1 MGKKIEKTIDTVV
14 LHQSETAPK
23 ATGEQ
28 VVLLAIS
35 LLKQTREDMAKVQ
48 ATPDLLQLEADFG
61 PGWLVG
67 FSSKLAIAISALSA
81 NMALNLNCELADI
94 IRDYVVSGFP
104 IDANDKKMFRPV
116 TERFETVTAVACRRN
131 YLMAIARAENLTDS
145 LLDEIIATT
154 PEDDYASQVLLR
166 DKLHA
171 LMTGH
176 GMSWKT
182 LSMVWL
188 VAWPM
193 LSWLIPVDRHVMARL
208 GLDKEKNDLSDRVTY
223 LAIERLVI
231 RELEA
236 VQADPTLCA
245 LIREQGIDPATIR
258 FLEWHWATWLAY
270 RMLAGVPESTG
281 VSHQQLGCRHYR

>member
-1 MGKKIEKTIDTVV
+1 MARKIEKTIDSVV
-14 LHQSETAPK
+14 LVKSETAPK
-23 ATGEQ
+23 ATSEQ
-28 VVLLAIS
+28 VIALAIT
-35 LLKQTREDMAKVQ
+35 LLKQTREDMQKVQ
-48 ATPDLLQLEADFG
+48 ATPDVAALEAEYG
-61 PGWLVG
+61 PGWIIG

-81 NMALNLNCELADI
+81 NMALAPNCKLADI
-94 IRDYVVSGFP
+94 IRDFVIGSFP
-104 IDANDKKMFRPV
+104 IDANDKKGFRPV

-131 YLMAIARAENLTDS
+131 YLMAIARAENLPDAD
-145 LLDEIIATT
+145 LDAIVATT
-154 PEDDYASQVLLR
+154 PADDYASQVLLR

-176 GMSWKT
+176 GMSYKT

-188 VAWPM
+188 VAWP
-193 LSWLIPVDRHVMARL
+193 LISWLVPVDRHVMARF
-208 GLDKEKNDLSDRVTY
+208 GLDKDKNDLSDRVTY

-236 VQADPTLCA
+236 VQADEEQCA
-245 LIREQGIDPATIR
+245 LIAEQGIDAASIR
-258 FLEWHWATWLAY
+258 YLEWHWATWLAY